1 MELSRPAGSQ
11 IVAASRPHA
20 GQDAS
25 AAPVR
30 ELERTI
36 AGFQAILTD
45 EDRIK
50 LQQLKTT
57 SHDSQSIITFTAEL
71 DLLDKNRRGKSVA
84 SRLAS
89 FLQTIE
95 QFTPIVDT
103 YIQSN
108 PDIAALIWGSIKL
121 TFLFLA
127 NFASYFQSFVELLH
141 GFGSLCTR
149 FAEYQVIFNESSR
162 LRRSVCE
169 FHTSVVTCCQQI
181 VLAIRR
187 PLKNQLVK
195 AITQSFQSELRGYV
209 EDIRAKAE
217 EVQGDIQLAKA
228 QCDRLEQQLQTTE
241 RQDASNHR
249 KRLMAWTSKATGEM
263 EALQAQRRRNESE
276 QKRRRFLEELSSFN
290 FTSGFNSTRNKRH
303 IGTAKWVFETPE
315 FQKWVGINGSP
326 VLHVTGKI
334 GSGKTVLSSSIVEK
348 LSQIRPPQQFV
359 SFFFV
364 RFDDPLSLDADTIL
378 RSCVQQLISAI
389 NIDSLNQQIA
399 SELDRSLSEAKWSLF
414 SLESLSKLYLSAA
427 QAIEHWFMVVDGLD
441 ECNNDQQSRL
451 LRFFQGLLS
460 GNNTAYKISI
470 LISSRE
476 TCTNAIRSTFPGSQR
491 LTTGLKSTSA
501 DIGSYV
507 DDIIIDKLST
517 GELVISDP
525 NLLNEILETIAA
537 KEQGMFLWAF
547 FAIEDICSRKTDPEI
562 RQALQLIPAD
572 LPATFDRAL
581 GRIVKR
587 RNQDIAKKAFMWA
600 NATLQPLTLPQLR
613 EALSIKP
620 GQHTLRQEDLISGI
634 ERLPAWC
641 ENLIYV
647 EETDNTVRFSHHSI
661 QEYLLASNSGEHR
674 ALHIDPGQSDKLAGE
689 VCITY
694 VNLDNLQTT
703 LAERKGEPLTP
714 SAMKIDPSGIAE
726 QTVQAAIQGGVGTR
740 VGRLARRFVKTS
752 NTNKTSTQHEFS
764 FGSLMP
770 VTSKAQGTADYPFLE
785 YASTNWFKHTKY
797 INKRETEIWKLFGQ
811 LVQKTVQHSQGEPW
825 HSEQWEHQAM
835 TGFPDHDHP
844 RSKPYC
850 FLTRTM
856 LYDILLYEPENKPD
870 AWANFS
876 RLCLAF
882 TYAELNGYYALACR
896 AFQSLI
902 EFPWMVSEVEEVN
915 CIIAVNKNYEVCRNG
930 CASLIQTRVN
940 HGQLVTELSKAIAG
954 GISSFPPLPGSES
967 HPLCVCADQPPHEL
981 KLDICQVLKLGY
993 DQTIQPYLQAFVIV
1007 AKALG
1012 NMRDGDVPNIPHI
1025 FDLSK
1030 TCKEEVV
1037 TLLEAKNIHGMLL
1050 VDILIQGLL
1059 SAEKLYEPWVSAA
1072 VARFVGHDRA
1082 SSPRPIPQMPQA
1094 YMSSR
1099 DERAR

>member
-1 MELSRPAGSQ
+1 MELSRPADSQ
-11 IVAASRPHA
+11 IAAASRPHA
-20 GQDAS
+20 GRDVS
-25 AAPVR
+25 AAPVK

-45 EDRIK
+45 GDRRK

-95 QFTPIVDT
+95 QFTPI
-103 YIQSN
+103 
-108 PDIAALIWGSIKL
+108 
-121 TFLFLA
+121 
-127 NFASYFQSFVELLH
+127 
-141 GFGSLCTR
+141 
-149 FAEYQVIFNESSR
+149 
-162 LRRSVCE
+162 
-169 FHTSVVTCCQQI
+169 
-181 VLAIRR
+181 
-187 PLKNQLVK
+187 
-195 AITQSFQSELRGYV
+195 SELRGYV

-228 QCDRLEQQLQTTE
+228 QCDRVEQQLQTTE
-241 RQDASNHR
+241 RRDASNHR

-315 FQKWVGINGSP
+315 FQKWVGIDWSP
-326 VLHVTGKI
+326 VLYITGKI

-348 LSQIRPPQQFV
+348 LSQVRPPQQFV

-389 NIDSLNQQIA
+389 NIDTLDQQIA
-399 SELDRSLSEAKWSLF
+399 SELDKSLSEAKWSLF

-460 GNNTAYKISI
+460 GNNTACKISI

-476 TCTNAIRSTFPGSQR
+476 TCTNAIKSTFPGSQR
-491 LTTGLKSTSA
+491 LTTGLESTSA

-507 DDIIIDKLST
+507 DDIIIDKIST

-525 NLLNEILETIAA
+525 NLLNEILETIAS

-587 RNQDIAKKAFMWA
+587 RNQDVAKKAFMWA

-620 GQHTLRQEDLISGI
+620 GQHTLCQEDLISGI
-634 ERLPAWC
+634 ERLTAWC

-694 VNLDNLQTT
+694 VNLDNFQTT
-703 LAERKGEPLTP
+703 LAERKEETLTP

-726 QTVQAAIQGGVGTR
+726 QTIQTAIQGGVGTR
-740 VGRLARRFVKTS
+740 VGRLARQFVKTS

-764 FGSLMP
+764 LGSVMP
-770 VTSKAQGTADYPFLE
+770 VTSKAQGAADYPFLE
-785 YASTNWFKHTKY
+785 YASTNWFKHTKN
-797 INKRETEIWKLFGQ
+797 INKDETDIWRLFGQ
-811 LVQKTVQHSQGEPW
+811 LVQKPAQHSQGEPW
-825 HSEQWEHQAM
+825 NSTEWKKEAV
-835 TGFPDHDHP
+835 TGFPNYADS
-844 RSKPYC
+844 RSKC
-850 FLTRTM
+850 FSNVIRYQVSGNMTGIEPPSS
-856 LYDILLYEPENKPD
+856 DVPEFSHLL
-870 AWANFS
+870 
-876 RLCLAF
+876 LAF
-882 TYAELNGYYALACR
+882 LYAELNGYIALACR
-896 AFQSLI
+896 SYQLLI
-902 EFPWMVSEVEEVN
+902 GLHVPTEEFGKLVCFLLANKSHMACRNDCASFASWALNHGCLVEELRKAIVRGISYFPAMEGPMTGVLCDCADSSPLESRRDICHVLEAGYRQVSE
-915 CIIAVNKNYEVCRNG
+915 
-930 CASLIQTRVN
+930 
-940 HGQLVTELSKAIAG
+940 
-954 GISSFPPLPGSES
+954 
-967 HPLCVCADQPPHEL
+967 PH
-981 KLDICQVLKLGY
+981 
-993 DQTIQPYLQAFVIV
+993 LQAFAIMVERM
-1007 AKALG
+1007 KA
-1012 NMRDGDVPNIPHI
+1012 RDNIPT
-1025 FDLSK
+1025 LSK
-1030 TCKEEVV
+1030 LMDLCSTETGGITKARN
-1037 TLLEAKNIHGMLL
+1037 THGMLL
-1050 VDILIQGLL
+1050 FDVLIQWGVVNRDLHDLRGRVRPLSYPIAMFMGYTLL
-1059 SAEKLYEPWVSAA
+1059 PTFKSELGDPDSHHSPPRLSPLKYTICFLSLLEDGVQGEPAPKREEAHRYALSGALFKLHGDTIATIFHNFVIRTLWEP
-1072 VARFVGHDRA
+1072 
-1082 SSPRPIPQMPQA
+1082 
-1094 YMSSR
+1094 YMATYIVKTLFCGSSR
-1099 DERAR
+1099 PAPKHIVFS